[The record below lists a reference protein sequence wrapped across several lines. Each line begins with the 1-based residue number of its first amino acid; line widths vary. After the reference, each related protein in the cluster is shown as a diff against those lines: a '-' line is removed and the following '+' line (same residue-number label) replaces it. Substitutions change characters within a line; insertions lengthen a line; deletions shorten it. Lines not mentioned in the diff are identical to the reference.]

1 MIRPEDLRASPNP
14 LAADYSRFRVDE
26 RLLLTGHSHQAWPDI
41 AREGLIEAFDDAA
54 REVDDKWARAA
65 AKADEV
71 RAGYLRLL
79 GDTGAGLSLAESVHS
94 LVIRFLSTLDLAARP
109 RLVTTTGEF
118 HSTRRQLARLAEA
131 GLEVERVE
139 VDPIETLAD
148 RLGDAIDGRT
158 SAVLVSAVLFETA
171 RIVPGLAALAHRCE
185 AGGCELLVDAYH
197 ALGVIPF
204 DVTDLGL
211 ESAWVAGGGYKYLE
225 LGEGNC
231 CMRVP
236 SHAAQAR
243 PIITGWFAE
252 FSQIGVEHDQ
262 GRVDYVEGPDRF
274 AGGTY
279 DPASNYRGARVFQ
292 YFAERGLNI
301 EVLHS
306 SYRHQV
312 GLLARLVDE
321 LDLPPAVLARDRSIP
336 LDGIAGFLALRS
348 PRAAELKESLRQRGV
363 FTDSRGHY
371 LRLGPAQYLADAQI
385 EEAVGIIGEVVDA
398 ALIASPS
405 D

>member
-1 MIRPEDLRASPNP
+1 MIGPEDLRVSPNP
-14 LAADYSRFRVDE
+14 LAADYSRFRVGE
-26 RLLLTGHSHQAWPDI
+26 RLLLTGHSHQAWPDV
-41 AREGLIEAFDDAA
+41 AREGLVEAFDDAA
-54 REVDDKWARAA
+54 REVDDKWQRAA

-79 GDTGAGLSLAESVHS
+79 GDGGAGLALAESVHS

-109 RLVTTTGEF
+109 RVVTTTGEF

-139 VDPIETLAD
+139 ADPVETLAG

-171 RIVPGLAALAHRCE
+171 RIVPGLDALAGRCQ
-185 AGGCELLVDAYH
+185 ARGCELLVDAYH

-204 DVTDLGL
+204 DLTEQGL
-211 ESAWVAGGGYKYLE
+211 QGAWVAGGGYKYLE
-225 LGEGNC
+225 LGEGNA

-252 FSQIGVEHDQ
+252 FSQIDAEHDP
-262 GRVDYVEGPDRF
+262 GRVDYIEGPERW

-279 DPASNYRGARVFQ
+279 DPASNYRGARVLQ
-292 YFAERGLNI
+292 YFAGRGLTI
-301 EVLHS
+301 QVLHA

-312 GLLARLVDE
+312 GLLARLVDD
-321 LDLPPAVLARDRSIP
+321 LDLPPTVLTRDRSIP
-336 LDGIAGFLALRS
+336 LDEVAGFLALQS
-348 PRAAELKESLRQRGV
+348 PRAAELKESLRNRGV
-363 FTDSRGHY
+363 FTDSRGPY
-371 LRLGPAQYLADAQI
+371 LRLGPAPYLSDAQV
-385 EEAVGIIGEVVDA
+385 EEAVGIIGEVANA
-398 ALIASPS
+398 ALVSR
-405 D
+405 